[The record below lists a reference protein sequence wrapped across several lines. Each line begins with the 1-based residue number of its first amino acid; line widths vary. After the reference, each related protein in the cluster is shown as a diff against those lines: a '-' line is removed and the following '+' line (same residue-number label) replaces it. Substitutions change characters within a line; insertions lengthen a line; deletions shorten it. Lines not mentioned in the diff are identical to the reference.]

1 MEDNEKAYG
10 ERVQKHLLNQQKAFA
25 IILGQ
30 CMQRLQDKMYDDD
43 KWEDVNKKQ
52 KPLELYALIEQVIMK

>member
-1 MEDNEKAYG
+1 VNGKRTKKAYG

-30 CMQRLQDKMYDDD
+30 CMQRLKDKMHDND
-43 KWEDVNKKQ
+43 
-52 KPLELYALIEQVIMK
+52 